1 MKTITS
7 TSFRNNMKHF
17 LNLVSESYQTLLI
30 PRKNEDDGV
39 VVMPLSEYNS
49 LIETNYLTATDTNRK
64 RLEKALKDV
73 KEGNIIEVDI

>member
-1 MKTITS
+1 
-7 TSFRNNMKHF
+7 MKHF
-17 LNLVSESYQTLLI
+17 LNLVSESYQTILI